1 MGALTSFDELS
12 IFNKTQH
19 ITGIAIDFLHIV
31 LSPIRKGSVVFR
43 YVRKG
48 NFNLYGHGN
57 HKVSHVKHISIKVN
71 LFGLMYYTIIRQKL
85 QRKKIII

>member
-48 NFNLYGHGN
+48 NLSLYRQQIHR
-57 HKVSHVKHISIKVN
+57 VSHVKRISVKGY
-71 LFGLMYYTIIRQKL
+71 LCGLSYYTIPPRIL
-85 QRKKIII
+85 QHNKTII

>member
-71 LFGLMYYTIIRQKL
+71 LYGLSYYTVRLNILQFKL
-85 QRKKIII
+85 I